1 MAYDLNGA
9 LLEVC
14 TCDILCPCWV
24 GEDPDNGT
32 CQSIMAW
39 HFEKGTIDGE
49 DVSGLTL
56 AAVMDI
62 PGNVLAGNWRAMV
75 YMDDKSTP
83 KQQEA
88 ILNVWT
94 GKLGGPVADL
104 VKLVGEVVGVE
115 RVPIK
120 FDLEGVSGSVKIGD
134 AAEAELVAYKGASGK
149 DSALHD
155 TIFSTV
161 PGAPGVCGEGHELSG
176 KCPRSERQHHLKD
189 HNAISSIFPLRRLA
203 SKKAPSFGC

>member
-1 MAYDLNGA
+1 MAYDLSGA

-14 TCDILCPCWV
+14 TCNILCPCWV
-24 GEDPDNGT
+24 GEDPDNVT

-39 HFEKGTIDGE
+39 HFDQGTIDGV

-56 AAVMDI
+56 AGVMDI
-62 PGNVLAGNWRAMV
+62 PGNVLNGNWRAMIFV
-75 YMDDKSTP
+75 DDKSTP
-83 KQQEA
+83 QQQEA

-115 RVPIK
+115 RVPIA

-134 AAEAELVAYKGASGK
+134 SAEAELVAYKGASGK
-149 DSALHD
+149 ESALHD

-161 PGAPGVCGEGHELSG
+161 PGAPAFVG
-176 KCPRSERQHHLKD
+176 KASNYKANVPALNVNIDLQD
-189 HNAISSIFPLRRLA
+189 HNAISSLFR
-203 SKKAPSFGC
+203 FEG